1 MLASG
6 PGRHGKIGGVALQ
19 HEHLPDKGK
28 PHPGGHQPDLEAAL
42 PLAVC
47 QVVDRVVSLTAPSDE
62 LGDDRRVEHRPALT
76 DAPDGVREPEGQSQ
90 QPTGCSDNVRVVHA
104 TCHQSEHPAIGN
116 AAPMRSGAERSGC
129 PATTPKSTGM
139 DTWAAARC
147 ALPRRRGPQDD
158 PAAMPCDRGGVGS
171 AWLTARDDRREWFRD
186 HGQLPLQP
194 LGEPL
199 DQPWAGHQAATGA
212 RDVQL
217 GRQQH
222 IQRSRAT
229 PGRAWRGRFTH
240 QHPPHQ
246 ETCTQADCRGPPS
259 GRAERTFCC
268 GAALPRHDEMWVIG
282 RLQRHAGAARLVP
295 APVPPASCSGR
306 PRDNRHPG

>member
-1 MLASG
+1 MQGLDVIVPVMLASG

-42 PLAVC
+42 PLAVY

-62 LGDDRRVEHRPALT
+62 LGDDRWVEHRPALT
-76 DAPDGVREPEGQSQ
+76 AAPDGVREPEGQSQ

-139 DTWAAARC
+139 DTWVAARC

-158 PAAMPCDRGGVGS
+158 PAAMPCDRGG
-171 AWLTARDDRREWFRD
+171 
-186 HGQLPLQP
+186 
-194 LGEPL
+194 
-199 DQPWAGHQAATGA
+199 
-212 RDVQL
+212 
-217 GRQQH
+217 GRQ
-222 IQRSRAT
+222 RVVDSTR
-229 PGRAWRGRFTH
+229 
-240 QHPPHQ
+240 
-246 ETCTQADCRGPPS
+246 
-259 GRAERTFCC
+259 
-268 GAALPRHDEMWVIG
+268 
-282 RLQRHAGAARLVP
+282 
-295 APVPPASCSGR
+295 
-306 PRDNRHPG
+306 